1 MKGNSWKDSGASHG
15 LWYSRGAWGLLSKF
29 LHSYNVVPAKLQ
41 CGSDVYHLRL
51 AQPPW
56 VKGSVP
62 SKTTLRHQPQALGS
76 QATCIPGQLA
86 TNSEVSYEPLRLN
99 NSLE

>member
-15 LWYSRGAWGLLSKF
+15 LWYSGGAWGLLSKF

-86 TNSEVSYEPLRLN
+86 TNSEVSYEP
-99 NSLE
+99 